1 MRRVLPA
8 VAVALTLVAVWP
20 PSHSAF
26 HEPKR
31 WVFLTAAML
40 GAVFAL
46 PRWRWT
52 ALPLVAVTALQPWHS
67 AEAGLQAFA
76 FAWALAA
83 WPSLQPDLRALT
95 RIAGLAGAVV
105 GLIVVLQALGLDVLW
120 FAQPLADSSR
130 LRLYGTLGNPDFVA
144 SALLP
149 IAVLLGGE
157 RERKWLLPL
166 SLIVPA
172 LVLARSLATL
182 LSALVAVGLLF
193 GLPSPQPSPPPG
205 GRRQVAV
212 LILSV
217 LALGV
222 VGRDL
227 SSTFAGRRYLVNV
240 ALPHV
245 ADAPVLGHGLGSSV
259 LAWPTWELSYWQAR
273 CDDAA
278 CVKAN
283 PEGRFAG
290 LQDHLH
296 ADWLE
301 WLLERGLLG
310 LSALALA
317 LGAPVLAAWR
327 ARDTFLLAA
336 IAALLTRSLVD
347 FPLQRPADLCL
358 LAALLSCAQPS
369 TLTSPA
375 P

>member
-20 PSHSAF
+20 ASESAF

-31 WVFLTAAML
+31 WLFLVAARL
-40 GAVFAL
+40 GAVLTL

-52 ALPLVAVTALQPWHS
+52 ALPLVAFTALQPWHS
-67 AEAGLQAFA
+67 AEAGWQAFA

-83 WPSLQPDLRALT
+83 WPALQPDLRVLT
-95 RIAGLAGAVV
+95 RIAGVAGAVV
-105 GLIVVLQALGLDVLW
+105 GLIVVLQALGLDVLS
-120 FAQPLADSSR
+120 FAHPEADSPR

-149 IAVLLGGE
+149 IAFLVLGE
-157 RERKWLLPL
+157 REKKWMLPL
-166 SLIVPA
+166 LFIVPA
-172 LVLARSLATL
+172 LVLARSFATL
-182 LSALVAVGLLF
+182 LCALVAVGLLF
-193 GLPSPQPSPPPG
+193 GTPSSPR
-205 GRRQVAV
+205 GRGRLVGVLVVA
-212 LILSV
+212 L

-227 SSTFAGRRYLVNV
+227 SGTFSGRRYLVHV
-240 ALPHV
+240 AFPHV
-245 ADAPVLGHGLGSSV
+245 ADAPLLGHGLGATV
-259 LAWPTWELSYWQAR
+259 LAWPAMELSYWQAR

-290 LQDHLH
+290 LQNHLH

-310 LSALALA
+310 LAALTLA
-317 LGAPVLAAWR
+317 LGTPALAAWKTR
-327 ARDTFLLAA
+327 NTFLRAA

-347 FPLQRPADLCL
+347 FPLHRPADLCL
-358 LAALLSCAQPS
+358 LAALLACAQVAS
-369 TLTSPA
+369 SP